1 MDDVIW
7 VLADNRAGNANQA
20 IGLAEASGEKFIIK
34 NLKYNLFSYLPNF
47 LLGQNEFY
55 INKSSSDDLSPPFPK
70 LVISSGRRTAPLALS
85 IKQKSPSTKIIQIM
99 KPHIAEEKFDL
110 IILPQHDTFEGNSG
124 NIYRTVGA
132 MNRITPQS
140 LKSHQQKFREHYPQ
154 LSLKVISVMIGGSN
168 KRYKFTRKDAEQ
180 MVKIIEQLSINH
192 AAQLFISFSR
202 RTPEAVKEA
211 FYNNFSYPNHIYDP
225 AKGGYNPYFGMLAA
239 SDFIITTGDSIS
251 MCSDVATAGK
261 PQYIYV
267 PPSFTSPKHNYF
279 VQQLIDMEV
288 ARRLLPTTEVLSN
301 FKYKP
306 LAEARKAA
314 KFIKEYI
321 LN

>member
-1 MDDVIW
+1 
-7 VLADNRAGNANQA
+7 
-20 IGLAEASGEKFIIK
+20 
-34 NLKYNLFSYLPNF
+34 
-47 LLGQNEFY
+47 
-55 INKSSSDDLSPPFPK
+55 
-70 LVISSGRRTAPLALS
+70 
-85 IKQKSPSTKIIQIM
+85 
-99 KPHIAEEKFDL
+99 
-110 IILPQHDTFEGNSG
+110 
-124 NIYRTVGA
+124 
-132 MNRITPQS
+132 
-140 LKSHQQKFREHYPQ
+140 
-154 LSLKVISVMIGGSN
+154 
-168 KRYKFTRKDAEQ
+168 

-211 FYNNFSYPNHIYDP
+211 FYNNFSHPNHIYDP